1 MWDIYRTQLPLI
13 TALFPQRAA
22 ELANAM
28 LNICEEEGNLPIGYR
43 MAKGA
48 DRFSRQGSALAQ
60 TFLADLCQL
69 GVAGVDWDW
78 ALCHMDTDLRRAYGE
93 EYLLR
98 GVTHPIT
105 HTLDLAF
112 GYQCTAQV
120 ARYVGDTALAE
131 QFEELATRWVN
142 AFDPKTGL
150 LVDSAYYEGGK
161 WNYSF
166 RILHD
171 MQARI
176 ELAGGDEAFVAL
188 LDAFFGYG
196 ADPVKQ
202 VGERPSVEEL
212 AAGYALNRFE
222 GLNNEPDMEAPWAY
236 HYAGRP
242 DRTAEVVHAAVHN
255 MFGLGRGGLPGND
268 DSGGLSSWYVWASL
282 GLFPVAGQSLYLINA
297 PSFAS
302 SRLNLNGVG
311 AGDRDRR
318 VRRAGAGRAGA
329 VRPVGGLQ
337 RRAAGPQLAGRARA
351 ASRRTAA
358 DHAGPGT
365 VGLGYHDPAAVGVP
379 SRRGLP
385 VELGGR
391 AAGQHRRLTT
401 ALI

>member
-112 GYQCTAQV
+112 GYQCTAKV
-120 ARYVGDTALAE
+120 ARYVGDQALAE

-142 AFDPKTGL
+142 AFDPEDRPAGRLGVLRGRQVEL
-150 LVDSAYYEGGK
+150 LVPGPARHAGPDRARRRATRPSSA
-161 WNYSF
+161 
-166 RILHD
+166 
-171 MQARI
+171 M
-176 ELAGGDEAFVAL
+176 
-188 LDAFFGYG
+188 LDRFFGYG

-202 VGERPSVEEL
+202 VGERPSVEDL
-212 AAGYALNRFE
+212 SAGYALNRFE
-222 GLNNEPDMEAPWAY
+222 GLNNEPDMEVPWAY
-236 HYAGRP
+236 HYVGRP
-242 DRTAEVVHAAVHN
+242 DRTAEVVHAAINNHVRT
-255 MFGLGRGGLPGND
+255 GPRRPAGQRRLRRAEL
-268 DSGGLSSWYVWASL
+268 LVRL
-282 GLFPVAGQSLYLINA
+282 GLA
-297 PSFAS
+297 
-302 SRLNLNGVG
+302 
-311 AGDRDRR
+311 
-318 VRRAGAGRAGA
+318 
-329 VRPVGGLQ
+329 RPVPGRRPEPVPDQ
-337 RRAAGPQLAGRARA
+337 RAVLRPRPGSTWTASELVIETDGFVEPEPDGPVQYVQSVTFNGEPLDRSWLAGPRA
-351 ASRRTAA
+351 ASRRAA
-358 DHAGPGT
+358 EDHAWVRNRRPGGPRQPT
-365 VGLGYHDPAAVGVP
+365 AVGVP
-379 SRRGLP
+379 GRRRAIPSSSAAGLP
-385 VELGGR
+385 
-391 AAGQHRRLTT
+391 ADIAG
-401 ALI
+401 

>member
-13 TALFPQRAA
+13 TALFPERAS

-112 GYQCTAQV
+112 GYQCTAIV
-120 ARYVGDTALAE
+120 ARAVGDKALAE

-142 AFDPKTGL
+142 AFDPETGL

-166 RILHD
+166 RVLHD
-171 MQARI
+171 MQGRI
-176 ELAGGDEAFVAL
+176 ELAGGDDAFIDL
-188 LDAFFGYG
+188 LDHFFGYG

-202 VGERPSVEEL
+202 VGERPSVADL
-212 AAGYALNRFE
+212 NAGYALNRFE

-236 HYAGRP
+236 HYVGRP
-242 DRTAEVVHAAVHN
+242 DRTAEVVHSAIN
-255 MFGLGRGGLPGND
+255 NQFGLGRGGLPGND

-297 PSFAS
+297 PSFVH
-302 SRLNLNGVG
+302 SRINLGGADLVIETDGFVEPEPDGPCQYVQSVTFNGEPL
-311 AGDRDRR
+311 DRPPGCRPATCMR
-318 VRRAGAGRAGA
+318 GGRLKITLGPKPSTWGTDS
-329 VRPVGGLQ
+329 RPPSVS
-337 RRAAGPQLAGRARA
+337 AAGTGYPSSSATRLPTYIAG
-351 ASRRTAA
+351 
-358 DHAGPGT
+358 
-365 VGLGYHDPAAVGVP
+365 
-379 SRRGLP
+379 
-385 VELGGR
+385 
-391 AAGQHRRLTT
+391 
-401 ALI
+401 